1 MKKLLV
7 CIVMLGLSNQSYV
20 CANDAIVQRPLFSR
34 VQEALRAHKQ
44 DHYQELCR
52 VIKSY
57 YTTETVLEVTAGIG
71 GCLILRGFSGWA
83 YHLGFYMGPS
93 TNPVIKR
100 SYRYTLSGCACFTIA
115 LIGLK
120 RAEYKKLQRKY
131 NDLLKQEI
139 TDEPDLAKQA

>member
-20 CANDAIVQRPLFSR
+20 CANDAIVQRPMFSR
-34 VQEALRAHKQ
+34 VKEALRAHKQ

-57 YTTETVLEVTAGIG
+57 YTTETLLEVTAGIG
-71 GCLILRGFSGWA
+71 GCLIWRGFSGWQNN
-83 YHLGFYMGPS
+83 LGVYMGPS
-93 TNPVIKR
+93 TNPVITR

-120 RAEYKKLQRKY
+120 RAEYKKLERKY
-131 NDLLKQEI
+131 NNLKQEI
-139 TDEPDLAKQA
+139 TDELNLAKQA